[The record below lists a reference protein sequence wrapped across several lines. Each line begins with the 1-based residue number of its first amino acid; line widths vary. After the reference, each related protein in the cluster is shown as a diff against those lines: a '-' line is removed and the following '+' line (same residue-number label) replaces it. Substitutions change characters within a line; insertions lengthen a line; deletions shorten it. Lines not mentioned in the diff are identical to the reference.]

1 MTEKFFLRYK
11 EKNQHSCGL
20 YFWTDDFMI
29 GVDNDPTAFYRPNKS
44 SGSIYLNCLMY
55 KELSSM
61 AYICEKLGYEDKK
74 VLERLTVDTYIDMVL
89 EPDNPYDRD
98 AVALFF
104 EGEKIGYVP
113 KAEKRPFVACLKLK
127 RGIYGVITDIDES
140 EYPTKYEFEV
150 WQEA

>member
-1 MTEKFFLRYK
+1 MKDSAPSKEEDAPESCPQNDGDRYLK
-11 EKNQHSCGL
+11 KRLIIAG
-20 YFWTDDFMI
+20 
-29 GVDNDPTAFYRPNKS
+29 S
-44 SGSIYLNCLMY
+44 SYQ
-55 KELSSM
+55 
-61 AYICEKLGYEDKK
+61 DKK